1 MSNLSLSEKVRG
13 FFALALVLSI
23 FFAYDMG
30 IRRFADPD
38 EGRYVEIPREM
49 VVTGDYVTPRLNG
62 LKYFEKPVL
71 FYWMQ
76 AASQKIFGL
85 QETSMRLW
93 TVIFAVLGC
102 LMVCFMG
109 SRYYS
114 NTIGVASAGILA
126 TSLLYY
132 AHSRLIIIDLVLS
145 VFMSGALWCF
155 FAAFVKKNPTSHESP
170 PKSSQQK
177 AIIVGMYV
185 LSALACLTKGLIG
198 MVLPA
203 FVAFL
208 WILFTKNWKKIPQ
221 MLYLPGIFS
230 FLLVFLPWHIC
241 VMKQNDDFFH
251 FYFVVEH
258 FLRYTT
264 TMHDRYQPVWF
275 FLPVLLLGFA
285 PWTGFSLIA
294 IKNGVVAA
302 WKKKSTSSENVFFL
316 CWIGGILGFF
326 SFSGS
331 KLIPYILP
339 LLQPLALIT
348 GIYIVKSLESRSGN
362 LRIGAL
368 LNIFLFAI
376 MAAAYFFLKP
386 TIADVLQDHD
396 AITLIHV
403 LGAIALAAMVTLLA
417 VAYPKY
423 LKISPLNALLVF
435 LFLAANMMWVINKG
449 SVYYQDVRKPSTKKM
464 AEFVRLNKNPDDEVF
479 CYDRYY
485 QDFPVYANSTV
496 SVVNFVGELEFGAN
510 AEKDKKVLWQEDEFW
525 EFWNTTEKRIF
536 LLMTRD
542 KYKKIFATKTNRH
555 NILDFDEN
563 FVVIS
568 NK

>member
-1 MSNLSLSEKVRG
+1 MSNLSLSERIRG
-13 FFALALVLSI
+13 FFALTLVLSI

-30 IRRFADPD
+30 IRPFADPD

-62 LKYFEKPVL
+62 LKYFEKPAL

-85 QETSMRLW
+85 HEVSMRLW
-93 TVIFAVLGC
+93 TVVFAVLGC
-102 LMVCFMG
+102 LMLCFVG
-109 SRYYS
+109 SSCYS
-114 NTIGVASAGILA
+114 NTVGVTSAGILA
-126 TSLLYY
+126 TSLIYY
-132 AHSRLIIIDLVLS
+132 AHSRLIITDLVLS
-145 VFMSGALWCF
+145 VFMGGTLWCF
-155 FAAFVKKNPTSHESP
+155 FTAFVGEKASP
-170 PKSSQQK
+170 QRQK
-177 AIIVGMYV
+177 IMVVGMYM
-185 LSALACLTKGLIG
+185 LSALACLTKGLVGI
-198 MVLPA
+198 VLPA

-221 MLYLPGIFS
+221 MLYWPGIFA
-230 FLLVFLPWHIC
+230 FLLIFLPWHIC
-241 VMKQNDDFFH
+241 VMEQNGDFFH

-264 TMHDRYQPVWF
+264 TMHDRYQPIWF

-285 PWTGFSLIA
+285 PWTGFSLVA
-294 IKNGVVAA
+294 IKNAA
-302 WKKKSTSSENVFFL
+302 LAVWKKKQTSTENIFFL
-316 CWIGGILGFF
+316 CWIGGVLGFF

-348 GIYIVKSLESRSGN
+348 GMCVVKSIESRNSD

-368 LNIFLFAI
+368 VNIFLFAL
-376 MAAAYFFLKP
+376 MAVAYFFLKS
-386 TIADVLQDHD
+386 TIANILQNPDVV
-396 AITLIHV
+396 V
-403 LGAIALAAMVTLLA
+403 LLRVFAAMALAAAIMLLA
-417 VAYPKY
+417 MAYPAY
-423 LKISPLNALLVF
+423 SKISPINALLVF

-449 SVYYQDVRKPSTKKM
+449 STYYQDIKKPSTKKM
-464 AEFVRLNKNPDDEVF
+464 AEFVQLNKKADDEIF
-479 CYDRYY
+479 CYNRYY

-496 SVVNFVGELEFGAN
+496 NVVNFVGELEFGAN
-510 AEKDKKVLWQEDEFW
+510 AEKEKKVLWSEEEFW
-525 EFWNTTEKRIF
+525 EFWRTTEKKIF
-536 LLMTRD
+536 LLLARD
-542 KYKKIFATKTNRH
+542 QYRKIFTTKDNKH

>member
-1 MSNLSLSEKVRG
+1 MSNLSWSERIRG

-30 IRRFADPD
+30 IRPFADPD

-62 LKYFEKPVL
+62 LKYFEKPAL

-76 AASQKIFGL
+76 AASLKAFGAG
-85 QETSMRLW
+85 ETAMRLW

-102 LMVCFMG
+102 LTVCFVG
-109 SRYYS
+109 GRCYS
-114 NTIGVASAGILA
+114 DRVGLMAAGILA

-132 AHSRLIIIDLVLS
+132 AHSRLIITDLVLS
-145 VFMSGALWCF
+145 VFMGGALWCF
-155 FAAFVKKNPTSHESP
+155 FAAFVRKDKP
-170 PKSSQQK
+170 PWSKVLV
-177 AIIVGMYV
+177 VGMYV
-185 LSALACLTKGLIG
+185 LSALACLTKGLVGI
-198 MVLPA
+198 VLPA

-208 WILFTKNWKKIPQ
+208 WILFSKNWKKIPQ
-221 MLYLPGIFS
+221 MLYWPGIFA
-230 FLLVFLPWHIC
+230 FLLIFLPWHIC

-251 FYFVVEH
+251 FYFIVEH

-285 PWTGFSLIA
+285 PWTGFSLVALKNAAMA
-294 IKNGVVAA
+294 I
-302 WKKKSTSSENVFFL
+302 WKEKQTSSENIFFL
-316 CWIGGILGFF
+316 CWILGVLGFF

-348 GIYIVKSLESRSGN
+348 GICVVKSVESRDTD
-362 LRIGAL
+362 LRTGAL
-368 LNIFLFAI
+368 LNIFLFVL
-376 MAAAYFFLKP
+376 MAGAYFFLKP
-386 TIADVLQDHD
+386 AIGVLLQDPD
-396 AITLIHV
+396 VVLLVRV
-403 LGAIALAAMVTLLA
+403 LGIIALLATVILLML
-417 VAYPKY
+417 AYPAY
-423 LKISPLNALLVF
+423 LKVSPLNALLVF
-435 LFLAANMMWVINKG
+435 LFLAANMMWTINRG
-449 SVYYQDVRKPSTKKM
+449 STYYQHIKKPSTKKM
-464 AEFVRLNKNPDDEVF
+464 AEFVGLNKNADDEVF
-479 CYDRYY
+479 CYGRYY

-496 SVVNFVGELEFGAN
+496 NVVNFVGELEFGAI
-510 AEKDKKVLWQEDEFW
+510 AEKEKKVLWREDEFW
-525 EFWNTTEKRIF
+525 KFWETTEKKIF
-536 LLMTRD
+536 LLMARD
-542 KYKKIFATKTNRH
+542 QYKKIFVTQDLLH